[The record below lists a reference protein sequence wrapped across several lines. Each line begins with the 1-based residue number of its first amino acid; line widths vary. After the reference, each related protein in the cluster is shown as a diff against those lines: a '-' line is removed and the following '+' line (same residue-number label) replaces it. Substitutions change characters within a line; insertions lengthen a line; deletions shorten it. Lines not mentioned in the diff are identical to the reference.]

1 MSKVLTR
8 WIIAAAF
15 TAAFFY
21 LCAVLDG
28 NDQQV
33 GYPITMAAATSGVH

>member
-1 MSKVLTR
+1 MSKVLAP

-15 TAAFFY
+15 IAAFFY
-21 LCAVLDG
+21 LCAALDG

-33 GYPITMAAATSGVH
+33 GYPITMAATSDVP